1 MLTLRSR
8 KNGLR
13 QHFQKK
19 SMLRK
24 NESSENVFK
33 LVKTWEVF
41 EGVRASEL

>member
-8 KNGLR
+8 KNGLH

-24 NESSENVFK
+24 NESSEKIFR
-33 LVKTWEVF
+33 LVKKWEVF